1 LQFTKNFFHHKDTY
15 SALGLESY
23 MAGMPESKYSGKSI
37 RSRVIS
43 FQAFKLPGFQAY
55 LKEPVISNLKKKYN
69 MIVSYETATARSVA
83 LAVIRPKPFSVWEV
97 LIPIIFIFG
106 FMKSKETREV
116 FAQNVLF
123 TKKLAMQAAFDMLK
137 KGQTRESVME
147 GVRSK
152 TQEMI
157 AAVPGGIYSAEI
169 RQEQLKEID
178 LLVDHYCRLLNSE
191 GEDYDSLVFNAY
203 QTPKRLADFFEQ
215 LQKAEENVGRA
226 AHNTL
231 GGNADTATL
240 DKMNAALRNIR
251 HKFTEKIFHTRLQS
265 QNAQ

>member
-1 LQFTKNFFHHKDTY
+1 
-15 SALGLESY
+15 
-23 MAGMPESKYSGKSI
+23 M
-37 RSRVIS
+37 IS
-43 FQAFKLPGFQAY
+43 D
-55 LKEPVISNLKKKYN
+55 LKKKYE
-69 MIVSYETATARSVA
+69 MILSHESRVARSVA
-83 LAVIRPKPFSVWEV
+83 LAVIQPKPFSVWEV

-106 FMKSKETREV
+106 YMKSKETREV

-147 GVRSK
+147 RVRSK

-157 AAVPGGIYSAEI
+157 AAIPGGIYSAEI

-191 GEDYDSLVFNAY
+191 GDDYYSLVFNAY
-203 QTPKRLADFFEQ
+203 RTPQRLADFFEQ
-215 LQKAEENVGRA
+215 LQKAEESVGRA

-231 GGNADTATL
+231 GGNADIPTL
-240 DKMNAALRNIR
+240 DRMNAALRNIR
-251 HKFTEKIFHTRLQS
+251 LKFAEKIFNTRLQS
-265 QNAQ
+265 HNAQ